1 MGGFFVYR
9 YLIYKMSEDFLNH
22 IVWHNPIKAYLL
34 FAGIILLGLIL
45 KRFISKILS
54 KIAFK
59 FFERI
64 SQNLHGEK
72 FLDLILKP
80 LEFLLTINIFYIAV
94 NQLTY
99 PLNEVIYQRTRI
111 VDKVEKVTTITVI
124 EVIDKLY
131 IFFTIIASFW
141 ILSKLVDFIAHVFEH
156 KASLSES
163 KADDQLVPFLKE
175 LSKIMVIVIF
185 VFVVLGTV
193 FNLNI
198 ATLIAGLGIGGLA
211 IALAAQDTLQNL
223 LGSFTIFADKPF
235 TVGDLVRI
243 QGYEGTIEK
252 VGFRSTLLRTI
263 DKTLVNIPNKKMIDS
278 PLENLTLRN
287 LRRNKFNVGL
297 TYDTSAEQL
306 KKISDEIA
314 DYINTF
320 EGTSDDAL
328 VTFDSF
334 GDSSLNIQVLYFVEV
349 IDYNESMKIRER
361 INYHIMKIVAENSA
375 VFAFPSQTVY
385 HVNT

>member
-1 MGGFFVYR
+1 
-9 YLIYKMSEDFLNH
+9 MSEEFLNH
-22 IVWHNPIKAYLL
+22 NIWHNTVKAYLL
-34 FAGIILLGLIL
+34 FAGILLIGLIL
-45 KRFISKILS
+45 KRFISKVLS

-64 SQNLHGEK
+64 AQNLHGEK

-80 LEFLLTINIFYIAV
+80 LEFLLSINIFYIAI
-94 NQLTY
+94 NQLNY
-99 PLNEVIYQRTRI
+99 PLNEVIYQRTRM
-111 VDKVEKVTTITVI
+111 VDKVEKVNTITVI

-131 IFFTIIASFW
+131 LFFTIIACYW
-141 ILSKLVDFIAHVFEH
+141 IISKLVDFIAHVFEH
-156 KASLSES
+156 KASLTES

-175 LSKIMVIVIF
+175 LSRIMIIIIFIF
-185 VFVVLGTV
+185 VILGAV

-297 TYDTSAEQL
+297 TYDTPIE
-306 KKISDEIA
+306 KIRKISDEIA

-385 HVNT
+385 HVNP